1 MMLLLYR
8 YMNRTGAHPSLRMD
22 PDLRDFLTLDADLPK
37 SSGTSALSAAGVMRL
52 FGRMGDAVTKLSSHI
67 AETDQVYIICLRLI
81 SRTSLYWVGNA
92 IFSYGLVYISS
103 ICCSVQAWS
112 FRLFMNSLYN
122 FQFVQ
127 ISGLSTWFWII
138 RRNALCMLTFNVVY
152 DNEGREGGFIVH
164 CSPPLMNL

>member
-1 MMLLLYR
+1 MMLLFYR

-67 AETDQVYIICLRLI
+67 AETDQVYIICLLLI
-81 SRTSLYWVGNA
+81 SRTSLYWVKIA

-112 FRLFMNSLYN
+112 FGHSFGLFPKGAKCLPDTQSCVLQSYCCDHHYYYTCITWH
-122 FQFVQ
+122 F
-127 ISGLSTWFWII
+127 SGLMTRF
-138 RRNALCMLTFNVVY
+138 RK
-152 DNEGREGGFIVH
+152 
-164 CSPPLMNL
+164 